1 MIINIVNNLIWLTKI
16 PALSHMQ
23 LGGFEELDTS
33 SNLTETIEICK
44 QQFNQKD
51 TIVLNAEVIARC
63 RGSSVMDLV

>member
-1 MIINIVNNLIWLTKI
+1 
-16 PALSHMQ
+16 MQ